1 MIPPSERVWKAF
13 VLHGTAMAFM
23 MVIRT
28 GGIKRPS
35 SPALH
40 ISNLPPPLSNVA
52 DSFLKVDEPFKGI
65 LILLDSLIF

>member
-35 SPALH
+35 SPPYFK
-40 ISNLPPPLSNVA
+40 NLPPPLSNVA

-65 LILLDSLIF
+65 LIPLDSLIF